1 MNRMESWF
9 GVTVHVVGW
18 LVVRL
23 SMTSK
28 LVGAFSSEKAYHDV
42 IQSVSVSNL
51 DAFIQL

>member
-1 MNRMESWF
+1 MR
-9 GVTVHVVGW
+9 VVGL

-23 SMTSK
+23 SMTGE

-42 IQSVSVSNL
+42 VQNVSFSNL